1 MIIKTLNIQSFATV
15 GLSGLVP
22 GISLGNAG
30 VRQSPVL
37 AAVEGEGLA
46 LAGGDD
52 RVEAAATQGVGVDA
66 SF

>member
-1 MIIKTLNIQSFATV
+1 MYPL
-15 GLSGLVP
+15 
-22 GISLGNAG
+22 AG

-52 RVEAAATQGVGVDA
+52 RVEAAATQSVGVDA